1 MIVEKKKWSSH
12 RSARELSFESKKT
25 IFAIEF
31 TTDNDYSYDRSQSF
45 DFRSNKLSFCPC
57 LYIYILHTQKSG
69 KKIVAIQTIVVC
81 IALTTSQEEDEK
93 RKEIEKKWNR
103 YNMCPCTFS
112 CTRYDLWFNILLV
125 RKRENGIN
133 FLLLFSY
140 RSIISSSYESL
151 PLLLCRRRRRR
162 RRRRCCHH
170 RSRRHYECKV
180 YGNE

>member
-57 LYIYILHTQKSG
+57 LYIYIAYT
-69 KKIVAIQTIVVC
+69 KIG
-81 IALTTSQEEDEK
+81 EK
-93 RKEIEKKWNR
+93 NCCNTNDSRLYCSYHESRRKWETKRDRKKWNR

>member
-1 MIVEKKKWSSH
+1 MKKKSDPAIDPRESWVSNRRKLFSRSNLQLITITRTIVH
-12 RSARELSFESKKT
+12 KVSISGQTNCRSAHV
-25 IFAIEF
+25 
-31 TTDNDYSYDRSQSF
+31 
-45 DFRSNKLSFCPC
+45 
-57 LYIYILHTQKSG
+57 YIYILHTQKSG